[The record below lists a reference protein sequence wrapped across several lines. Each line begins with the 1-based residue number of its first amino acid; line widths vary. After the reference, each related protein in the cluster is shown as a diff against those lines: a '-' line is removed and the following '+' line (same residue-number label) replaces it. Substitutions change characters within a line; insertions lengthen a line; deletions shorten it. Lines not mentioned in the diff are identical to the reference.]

1 MLLPNKLLQK
11 KPPLPLI
18 LGAALLFIG
27 GSALTFWA
35 MTRRGHLAKTL
46 PVGANAVPADALV
59 VLALSSDEAQWRRL
73 RQFGTQATQAQFD
86 QTLVQWRDRLLTD
99 QDLDFARDIQ
109 PWVGPEITLAV
120 LPVEG
125 PPSDLPL
132 SWPAP
137 ELALTSNLVVVVP
150 IADAAKAQSS
160 LGERLE
166 DSNRAEDAPYRGIA
180 LQQIDRD
187 GETPLYAAV
196 LNAQTAVMSPQ
207 LALLKRSIDAYRG
220 DDSLV
225 DNPEVGKAFGQITE
239 DRPLARFYVDVP
251 ALAQTLAQTADPPI
265 AADRMQAFQ
274 IPRGLAGAIAL
285 RNRGVALQGM
295 SWLEPGPQTFALG
308 NSADQMPQRLPTGT
322 LVALSGGDFQ
332 QFWQDFKAGEQL
344 SALFPLRAED
354 LDLGLQTAT
363 GLSLDEN
370 LLPWMAGEFAL
381 GVLTPPKPPGDAAA
395 PPLPNPA
402 LVLMVKTN
410 NREAATATFEQLD
423 AVMENRYRFAVDA
436 VDIGGIPVTRWTAPF
451 DSLVMAYGWL
461 EGDIAFFTVGEG
473 IAELIAPSPGRSLGE
488 NALFQTTTGEA
499 PRPNNGH
506 FFANLEALVTVQNS
520 LLLPPLPQE
529 GLLSSEAIEA
539 LGVTATVLSDR
550 QVRYDITVA
559 LKRGDRPGPLL
570 TPNAAP
576 NGAPNGAPATP
587 PATQAPA
594 KTPTASPAAPPA
606 APAPEPQPE
615 VVPPPGQ

>member
-1 MLLPNKLLQK
+1 M
-11 KPPLPLI
+11 
-18 LGAALLFIG
+18 
-27 GSALTFWA
+27 
-35 MTRRGHLAKTL
+35 
-46 PVGANAVPADALV
+46 
-59 VLALSSDEAQWRRL
+59 
-73 RQFGTQATQAQFD
+73 
-86 QTLVQWRDRLLTD
+86 
-99 QDLDFARDIQ
+99 
-109 PWVGPEITLAV
+109 
-120 LPVEG
+120 
-125 PPSDLPL
+125 
-132 SWPAP
+132 
-137 ELALTSNLVVVVP
+137 
-150 IADAAKAQSS
+150 
-160 LGERLE
+160 
-166 DSNRAEDAPYRGIA
+166 
-180 LQQIDRD
+180 
-187 GETPLYAAV
+187 
-196 LNAQTAVMSPQ
+196 
-207 LALLKRSIDAYRG
+207 
-220 DDSLV
+220 
-225 DNPEVGKAFGQITE
+225 
-239 DRPLARFYVDVP
+239 
-251 ALAQTLAQTADPPI
+251 
-265 AADRMQAFQ
+265 
-274 IPRGLAGAIAL
+274 
-285 RNRGVALQGM
+285 
-295 SWLEPGPQTFALG
+295 
-308 NSADQMPQRLPTGT
+308 
-322 LVALSGGDFQ
+322 
-332 QFWQDFKAGEQL
+332 
-344 SALFPLRAED
+344 
-354 LDLGLQTAT
+354 
-363 GLSLDEN
+363 
-370 LLPWMAGEFAL
+370 
-381 GVLTPPKPPGDAAA
+381 LTPPKPPGDAAA